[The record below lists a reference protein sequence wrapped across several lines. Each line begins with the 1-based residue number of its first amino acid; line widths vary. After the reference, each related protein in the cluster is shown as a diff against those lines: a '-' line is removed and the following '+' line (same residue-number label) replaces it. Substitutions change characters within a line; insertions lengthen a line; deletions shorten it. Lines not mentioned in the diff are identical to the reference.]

1 MIDLYRDEKSLVTS
15 LYWNGPWEKIGNE
28 LHLANVDNEHYVVEV
43 STPPYEG
50 ILGDLAVEVR
60 EVSVSSPLQ

>member
-1 MIDLYRDEKSLVTS
+1 MIDLYRDEKNLITS
-15 LYWNGPWEKIGNE
+15 LYWNGPWEKVGNE
-28 LHLANVDNEHYVVEV
+28 FHLVDVDNEHYVVEV

-60 EVSVSSPLQ
+60 EVSVNNPLQ

>member
-1 MIDLYRDEKSLVTS
+1 MDLGER
-15 LYWNGPWEKIGNE
+15 IGNE
-28 LHLANVDNEHYVVEV
+28 LYLANVDNEHYVVEV

-60 EVSVSSPLQ
+60 EFCRAIHCNNIDCDLKYLRS